1 MRQATHLKEGVGYAV
16 KEVENESLDD
26 EENLEALETEV
37 CSVPPPQAVVLPPPS
52 LCRLRSF
59 GCGVSQLGTWS

>member
-1 MRQATHLKEGVGYAV
+1 MGYAV

-37 CSVPPPQAVVLPPPS
+37 
-52 LCRLRSF
+52 RTD
-59 GCGVSQLGTWS
+59 GVSGGSASTSVAFCVGVFGRGADGG

>member
-1 MRQATHLKEGVGYAV
+1 MRVLRDACLGCVFLMTFAFAFCNRRGRFSVVRQATHLKENVGYAV

-37 CSVPPPQAVVLPPPS
+37 
-52 LCRLRSF
+52 
-59 GCGVSQLGTWS
+59 

>member
-1 MRQATHLKEGVGYAV
+1 MKSAIHLKENVGYAV

-37 CSVPPPQAVVLPPPS
+37 RAWRASHQAS
-52 LCRLRSF
+52 
-59 GCGVSQLGTWS
+59 

>member
-1 MRQATHLKEGVGYAV
+1 MKSAIHLKENVGYAV

-37 CSVPPPQAVVLPPPS
+37 RAWRASQQAS
-52 LCRLRSF
+52 
-59 GCGVSQLGTWS
+59 